1 MKVTEQERVCL
12 VRADGS
18 PYIRKR
24 LLADID
30 LAMCQSKKQ
39 FVDYLIDCGVPAA
52 RILGYQ
58 EQPEG
63 IVEWQEYIEPVGLIP
78 GPADC
83 LRLAGR
89 LHRASRAYSGT
100 LLQKRVLRDE
110 VFIEGAA
117 LGRVLL
123 GFREKYERYPRE
135 AFLRV
140 CPASVRRDR
149 VAAMHAALYAA
160 FCGEADTEAC
170 IIHNDL
176 TPNNILPG
184 VQPTLIDF
192 DLAIRSSVY
201 VDVADIAFPRTLSLY
216 EYLPQLQSPLL
227 ADEVALYN
235 RLWGGEP
242 ITVRGLKRMGALKLF
257 VFVMYIY
264 AQNHAITEELT
275 DYLALIFREAMG

>member
-1 MKVTEQERVCL
+1 MTEHERVSL
-12 VRADGS
+12 VRDDGCT
-18 PYIRKR
+18 YIRKR

-30 LAMCQSKKQ
+30 MAMCLSKKH
-39 FVDYLIDCGVPAA
+39 FVAYLIDCGIPAA
-52 RILGYQ
+52 RLLSYQ

-63 IVEWQEYIEPVGLIP
+63 IIEHQEYIAPVGPPP
-78 GPADC
+78 GQADC
-83 LRLAGR
+83 LRLAAL
-89 LHRASRAYSGT
+89 LHRASRAYPGT

-110 VFIEGAA
+110 VSIEGAT

-135 AFLRV
+135 TFLRV
-140 CPASVRRDR
+140 CQIPVLRDR
-149 VAAMHAALYAA
+149 IAAMHAALYAA

-184 VQPTLIDF
+184 PQPTLIDF

-201 VDVADIAFPRTLSLY
+201 VDVADIVFPRTLSLY
-216 EYLPQLQSPLL
+216 DFLPHMQAPSL
-227 ADEVALYN
+227 ADKVALYN
-235 RLWGGEP
+235 RVSGGEP
-242 ITVRGLKRMGALKLF
+242 ITVRGLKRMGALKLL

-264 AQNHAITEELT
+264 AQHHAITEELA
-275 DYLALIFREAMG
+275 DYLEQVFREAMGT

>member
-1 MKVTEQERVCL
+1 MTEQERVCL
-12 VRADGS
+12 VRDDGGT
-18 PYIRKR
+18 YIRKR

-30 LAMCQSKKQ
+30 MAMCQSKKR
-39 FVDYLIDCGVPAA
+39 FVAYLIDCGIPAA
-52 RILGYQ
+52 RLLSYQ

-63 IVEWQEYIEPVGLIP
+63 IIEHQEYIAPVGPPP
-78 GPADC
+78 GQADC
-83 LRLAGR
+83 LRLAAL
-89 LHRASRAYSGT
+89 LHRASRAYPGT

-110 VFIEGAA
+110 VSIEGAT

-123 GFREKYERYPRE
+123 GFREKYEHYPRE

-140 CPASVRRDR
+140 CRTPARRDR
-149 VAAMHAALYAA
+149 IAAMHAALYAA

-184 VQPTLIDF
+184 PQPTLIDF

-201 VDVADIAFPRTLSLY
+201 VDVADIVFPRTLSLY
-216 EYLPQLQSPLL
+216 DFLPHMQAPSL
-227 ADEVALYN
+227 ADKVALYN
-235 RLWGGEP
+235 RVSGGEP
-242 ITVRGLKRMGALKLF
+242 ITVRGLMRMGALKLF

-264 AQNHAITEELT
+264 AQHHAITEELA
-275 DYLALIFREAMG
+275 DYLALVFREAMG

>member
-1 MKVTEQERVCL
+1 MTEQERVCL
-12 VRADGS
+12 VQDGGGT
-18 PYIRKR
+18 YIRKR

-30 LAMCQSKKQ
+30 LAMCLSKKR

-52 RILGYQ
+52 RIMDYQ

-63 IVEWQEYIEPVGLIP
+63 IIEWQEYIAPVGPTP
-78 GPADC
+78 GQADC
-83 LRLAGR
+83 LRLAAL
-89 LHRASRAYSGT
+89 LHRVSRAYPGT

-110 VFIEGAA
+110 VSIEGVT

-123 GFREKYERYPRE
+123 GFGEKYAHYPRE
-135 AFLRV
+135 AFLNA
-140 CPASVRRDR
+140 CPASALRDR
-149 VAAMHAALYAA
+149 IAAMHAALYAA

-184 VQPTLIDF
+184 LQPTLIDF

-201 VDVADIAFPRTLSLY
+201 VDVADIVFPRTLSLH
-216 EYLPQLQSPLL
+216 EFLPHMQASSL
-227 ADEVALYN
+227 AEKAALYN
-235 RLWGGEP
+235 RGSGGEP
-242 ITVRGLKRMGALKLF
+242 ITVQGLKRMGALKLF

-264 AQNHAITEELT
+264 AQNHAVTEELA
-275 DYLALIFREAMG
+275 DYLELVFREAMG

>member
-1 MKVTEQERVCL
+1 MTVTEQERVCL
-12 VRADGS
+12 VRDGGGT
-18 PYIRKR
+18 YIRKR

-30 LAMCQSKKQ
+30 LAMCLSKKR
-39 FVDYLIDCGVPAA
+39 FVDYLIDGGVPAA

-63 IVEWQEYIEPVGLIP
+63 IVEWQEYITSVGPTP
-78 GPADC
+78 GQTDC
-83 LRLAGR
+83 LRLAAL
-89 LHRASRAYSGT
+89 LHRASRAYPGT

-110 VFIEGAA
+110 VSIEGAT

-123 GFREKYERYPRE
+123 GFGEKYAHYPRE
-135 AFLRV
+135 AFLGACLAPV
-140 CPASVRRDR
+140 LRDR
-149 VAAMHAALYAA
+149 IAAMHAALYAA

-176 TPNNILPG
+176 TPNNILLGP
-184 VQPTLIDF
+184 QPTLIDF

-201 VDVADIAFPRTLSLY
+201 VDVADIVFPRTLSLY
-216 EYLPQLQSPLL
+216 EYLPHIQASSL
-227 ADEVALYN
+227 ADRVALYN
-235 RLWGGEP
+235 RVGGGEP

-264 AQNHAITEELT
+264 AQKHVVTEELA
-275 DYLALIFREAMG
+275 DYLELIFREAMG